1 MHATRI
7 DELIGGTPLIRLNSV
22 SNDTRGIQIF
32 GKLESIN
39 PGYSV
44 KDRSALHMIERAR
57 ADHKLREGSTI
68 VESSSGNMGH
78 ALAMLCAAFKYR
90 FICVLDPKTPKANIT
105 LVKAF
110 GGIVEMVTVP
120 DESGGFQ
127 KKRIALAKAIAQRIP
142 NCVNLDQYSNPA
154 AIDAHF
160 LHTGPEIY
168 SQSDEDIDVLVGSA
182 STGSHLSGTAK
193 YLKSVNPDIHVIGV
207 EPKGSVVFG
216 GEYQPFL
223 QNGTGLSFTPDNILK
238 SYIDEVVRVSDFDAF
253 AACRRIAKSDGL
265 LLGGSSGS
273 VIHAAQAYAARLG
286 RPCKVVVILAD
297 GGLKYLETIYDDQW
311 LINNN
316 LAGVLGEQALV
327 REPAVAHPVSF
338 GMPEQ
343 KQEQE
348 QERKQE
354 HEQPS
359 LVEAEAPL

>member
-7 DELIGGTPLIRLNSV
+7 DELIGGTPLIRLNCIS
-22 SNDTRGIQIF
+22 SDARRINIF
-32 GKLESIN
+32 GKLEAIN

-57 ADHKLREGSTI
+57 AEHRLREGSTI

-78 ALAMLCAAFKYR
+78 ALAMLCAAYKYR
-90 FICVLDPKTPKANIT
+90 FICVLDPKTPKSNVT

-110 GGIVEMVTVP
+110 GGVVEMVTTP

-127 KKRIALAKAIAQRIP
+127 KKRIALAKSIAQQIP

-160 LHTGPEIY
+160 QHTGPEIY
-168 SQSDEDIDVLVGSA
+168 AQAGQAIDVLVGSA

-193 YLKSVNPDIHVIGV
+193 FLKSVHPAIHVIGV

-216 GEYQPFL
+216 GEFKPFL
-223 QNGTGLSFTPDNILK
+223 QNGTGLSFTPDNILMT
-238 SYIDEVVRVSDFDAF
+238 YIDEVVKVSDFDAF
-253 AACRRIAKSDGL
+253 AACRRIARNEGL

-273 VIHAAQAYAARLG
+273 VIHAAQSYVAGLD
-286 RPCKVVVILAD
+286 RPCNVVVILPD

-316 LAGVLGEQALV
+316 LFTAPRDDAGAEQGAV
-327 REPAVAHPVSF
+327 HASVAEAVA
-338 GMPEQ
+338 
-343 KQEQE
+343 
-348 QERKQE
+348 
-354 HEQPS
+354 
-359 LVEAEAPL
+359 PL